1 MDIVTGTT
9 LVRKD
14 GSRVE
19 TSQVLEDAEVIG
31 FYFSA
36 HWCPPCRAFTPILA
50 KVYGEM
56 KNLNY
61 KFEVIFVSSDRDE
74 KSLFEYMNEC
84 HGDWLA
90 LPFGSEAIKNL
101 KEKYNVTGIPTL
113 IIIKKD
119 GTVIT
124 EDGDC
129 DIESKGAEAYKEWTK

>member
-1 MDIVTGTT
+1 MDIVTGT
-9 LVRKD
+9 LVKKD
-14 GSRVE
+14 ASE
-19 TSQVLEDAEVIG
+19 IQANEVLQNAEIVG

-50 KVYGEM
+50 KAYQEM

-84 HGDWLA
+84 HGDWFA
-90 LPFGSEAIKNL
+90 LPFGSEVITKL
-101 KEKYNVTGIPTL
+101 ETKYNITGIPTL
-113 IIIKKD
+113 VIVKKD
-119 GTVIT
+119 GTVVT

-129 DIESKGAEAYKEWTK
+129 DIESKGAEAYKDWIK